1 MPGEVNM
8 TNEAEWYHQMS
19 AALRERDHAVR
30 MLQRWQTKLDD
41 ANANIQKLSQANQNT
56 EQIIEQGAEYDPVI

>member
-1 MPGEVNM
+1 M